1 MKTGIFASGVWCFC
15 KSKGVADDMNYK
27 TMIFELVNEVQS
39 EWILSQIYKFIQNI
53 MK

>member
-1 MKTGIFASGVWCFC
+1 MGVLRCFC
-15 KSKGVADDMNYK
+15 KSERGCHDMNYK
-27 TMIFELVNEVQS
+27 TMIFELVNDIQS